1 MIVLQPVGKYVAPDG
16 KLLSSSASA
25 ITTFDSTTPFGCER
39 KSWFEVRAGL
49 KGAPTKSLEMGD
61 LIHKQIEH
69 YLKTGQDALGKE
81 ARAGKEIID
90 EIVKK
95 YPVFQ
100 IEQWIESF
108 EIEGVKLRGKID
120 FIGRQVGG
128 AAIKSI
134 VDWKTSSDIQKW
146 GKTSSML
153 RKDTQML
160 IYRAAAEAEGCDET
174 LEMQH
179 VYFGTVKR
187 ESEPVR
193 TTINRQ
199 QLADGIGDI
208 TSKLSRMKSV
218 MQITDSEEVTPDR
231 SKCKSC
237 PFVTHCP
244 DKGTFSFMSSLT
256 DRFKKSAPVA
266 DPSPTPILGMNTPS
280 IPDATPT
287 APQPSRIVEETLSQ
301 EPSRRLY
308 QVMEMVKE
316 GKITQEQGNH
326 LLDLPPIQGE
336 NNSLRMPSVLPPDA
350 PKSKPELAALPV
362 EGFSPIPAPQAPRE
376 MSAPPVPTPPVVEAP
391 KRGRPKKLQ
400 VDTEAPT
407 PPMAAPVAV
416 VAADFEVTE
425 VTVMVGATVKSIP
438 NDPKCFEFIKVD
450 VSLKAQVKK
459 GANITSVRARLAE
472 MAHEGLVQEIEARLP
487 K

>member
-1 MIVLQPVGKYVAPDG
+1 MIVLQPIGKYVAPDG

-81 ARAGKEIID
+81 ARAGKGIID

-95 YPVFQ
+95 YPYFQ

-108 EIEGVKLRGKID
+108 EIDGVKLRGKID
-120 FIGRQVGG
+120 FIGREVGG
-128 AAIKSI
+128 EAIKSI
-134 VDWKTSSDIQKW
+134 IDWKTSSDIQKW

-231 SKCKSC
+231 TKCKSC
-237 PFVTHCP
+237 PFNAHCP

-256 DRFKKSAPVA
+256 DRFKKSAPAVV
-266 DPSPTPILGMNTPS
+266 DPSPTPILGMNTPG

-287 APQPSRIVEETLSQ
+287 APQASRVVEETLAT
-301 EPSRRLY
+301 EPARRLY
-308 QVMEMVKE
+308 QVMEMMKA
-316 GKITQEQGNH
+316 GKITQEQGNR
-326 LLDLPPIQGE
+326 LLDLPVVKGE

-350 PKSKPELAALPV
+350 PKSNPALAALPV
-362 EGFSPIPAPQAPRE
+362 EGFSPIPAPQVRE
-376 MSAPPVPTPPVVEAP
+376 MSAPPVPTPPAVEAP

-400 VDTEAPT
+400 VDAEAPT
-407 PPMAAPVAV
+407 PPAAPPVEV
-416 VAADFEVTE
+416 SADFEVTE
-425 VTVMVGATVKSIP
+425 VMVMVGATVKAVP

-459 GANITSVRARLAE
+459 GANIISVRAKLAE